1 MISIKLVEKLSSDFT
16 FDCESQVKADK
27 STAKMSTKMTPSITM
42 IFLTILALCSDPTF
56 SATSSRSRSSKAK
69 CDLKKMDQCAVT
81 VMVFGRRDVYL
92 PVNTK
97 EMVPHCQEEFDA
109 EKCVKD
115 IARKC
120 LKPLPRQLI
129 GVIMLGASQVIKQR
143 CTPAGTQE
151 YLSHYKCIMNTIPEL
166 HDCMDQLV
174 VSLEEI
180 AKKPVDQRIP
190 SACCSFS
197 RYISCSTRPVRA
209 QCKDDPTAENYIAVK
224 MIKGYASEVLDLA
237 CQGFDMGG
245 EKCSKIN
252 LPDGG
257 FNEVNGSLEQY
268 RNVTDRSYSLL
279 PPFIDIFTQQ

>member
-1 MISIKLVEKLSSDFT
+1 MNASLIPMALLAILLSLLSSPVFAA
-16 FDCESQVKADK
+16 SPA
-27 STAKMSTKMTPSITM
+27 
-42 IFLTILALCSDPTF
+42 
-56 SATSSRSRSSKAK
+56 RSRVTKGK
-69 CDLKKMDQCAVT
+69 CDLKKMDKCAVT

-92 PVNTK
+92 PVNSK
-97 EMVPHCQEEFDA
+97 EMGPHCQEEYDA

-120 LKPLPRQLI
+120 LKPLPRQLL
-129 GVIMLGASQVIKQR
+129 GVIMMGASQVIKQR
-143 CTPAGTQE
+143 CSADGTIE
-151 YLSHYKCIMNTIPEL
+151 YLSHYKCIKTTIPEL

-180 AKKPVDQRIP
+180 SKRPANDRIP

-197 RYISCSTRPVRA
+197 RYISCSIRPIKKY
-209 QCKDDPTAENYIAVK
+209 CKDDPTAENYIAVK

-237 CQGFDMGG
+237 CQGYDIES
-245 EKCSKIN
+245 EKCSKLK

-257 FNEVNGSLEQY
+257 FKTVGGELEMY
-268 RNVTDRSYSLL
+268 RNVTERSFSLL

>member
-1 MISIKLVEKLSSDFT
+1 MSSILATSVLLIVLTLMDTS
-16 FDCESQVKADK
+16 
-27 STAKMSTKMTPSITM
+27 STASP
-42 IFLTILALCSDPTF
+42 
-56 SATSSRSRSSKAK
+56 RSRVSSNKSK
-69 CDLKKMDQCAVT
+69 CDLKKMDKCAVT

-92 PVNTK
+92 PINTK

-129 GVIMLGASQVIKQR
+129 GVIMMGASQVIKQR
-143 CTPAGTQE
+143 CTPTGTQE
-151 YLSHYKCIMNTIPEL
+151 YLSHYKCIKNTIPEL

-180 AKKPVDQRIP
+180 TKKPSDQRIP
-190 SACCSFS
+190 GACCAFS
-197 RYISCSTRPVRA
+197 RYISCSTRPVKT
-209 QCKDDPTAENYIAVK
+209 QCKDDPTAEHYIGVK

-237 CQGFDMGG
+237 CQGYELGG
-245 EKCSKIN
+245 EKCSKIT

-257 FNEVNGSLEQY
+257 FKEVKGQLEMY
-268 RNVTDRSYSLL
+268 RNVTDRSYSLI